1 MARTR
6 SRMRSLLASL
16 AIVLLGVGLGS
27 CGGSGK
33 GAGSASQ
40 ARATTA
46 ATAAKGNTAAPGA
59 STTPTAA
66 VSSFKGDEDDDE
78 SASNHTSASN
88 RYDNDADFDNDTIKN
103 KSYYDGDDSVISAS
117 GQPASGAEE
126 RTIAAL
132 VKRYYAAAAASDG
145 AKACRLIYSMLE
157 EAIPEDYGQPPGP
170 AYSRGKTCAV
180 VMSKTFAHSHS
191 QLAGGFA
198 VTGVRVE
205 GNEARAL
212 LGSRTLPA
220 SFILLRR
227 ERGVWKIYEL
237 LGQPLP

>member
-1 MARTR
+1 ML
-6 SRMRSLLASL
+6 SL
-16 AIVLLGVGLGS
+16 IVLLGVGFGA

-33 GAGSASQ
+33 GASSASQ
-40 ARATTA
+40 ATA
-46 ATAAKGNTAAPGA
+46 ASAAATSKGDAPAQGV
-59 STTPTAA
+59 STTPSAA
-66 VSSFKGDEDDDE
+66 VSSFEGDEDDDE
-78 SASNHTSASN
+78 TASNHTSTSN
-88 RYDNDADFDNDTIKN
+88 RYDNDADLDDDAIKN
-103 KSYYDGDDSVISAS
+103 KGYYDGDDSVVSAS
-117 GQPASGAEE
+117 GRAASVAEE
-126 RTIAAL
+126 RAVAAV

-145 AKACRLIYSMLE
+145 AKACRLIYSTLR

-191 QLAGGFA
+191 QLVGGLT

-205 GNEARAL
+205 GREARVL

-220 SFILLRR
+220 SFILVRR
-227 ERGVWKIYEL
+227 ERGAWKISEL